1 MRENV
6 HVRAYRGVGGGGGMA
21 VEMLV
26 FQKILR
32 AWQMYDPLFWKI
44 STLKIQKYLTNVP
57 KAFTKTSVKNSI
69 KGERLQN
76 FNV

>member
-6 HVRAYRGVGGGGGMA
+6 HVRAYRGVGGGGGWLMA

-32 AWQMYDPLFWKI
+32 A
-44 STLKIQKYLTNVP
+44 
-57 KAFTKTSVKNSI
+57 
-69 KGERLQN
+69 
-76 FNV
+76 

>member
-1 MRENV
+1 MC
-6 HVRAYRGVGGGGGMA
+6 VRIGGLGGGEGGMA

-44 STLKIQKYLTNVP
+44 STLKI
-57 KAFTKTSVKNSI
+57 
-69 KGERLQN
+69 
-76 FNV
+76 